1 MTTPS
6 QIIAL
11 LNSLAFGDLAAI
23 RAKLE
28 EASEACGALG
38 RDELAAVLVE
48 ARAALGTGDL
58 KTYRK
63 RVETALA
70 RLGHLR

>member
-6 QIIAL
+6 QIIAV
-11 LNSLAFGDLAAI
+11 LNSLTLGDLDAV

-28 EASEACGALG
+28 EASSACATLG
-38 RDELAAVLVE
+38 HEELGGIIGE
-48 ARAALGTGDL
+48 AREALARGDVKL
-58 KTYRK
+58 FRK
-63 RVETALA
+63 RVETAVA